1 MAHSHPDMAYAVI
14 MAGGI
19 GSRFWPQS
27 RENNPKQFLAIHG
40 EDTLIRNT
48 MSRLRGIIPDENVFV
63 VTHRRYVDQTRE
75 QLPTVPVENI
85 LAEPVA
91 RNTGPCIALAAIK
104 LLARDPDAIMI
115 ALPAD
120 HVIRNTKRF
129 HKALRSAID
138 KAQEKDTLV
147 TIGIEPTHPET
158 GYGYV
163 QYDGQAEHDR
173 KTPEALPVR
182 TFAEKPDIETAE
194 RFLDS
199 GDFLWNSGI
208 FVWRADAI
216 LNAIQHHLP
225 KVFRAFD
232 PLRDALGTAQETK
245 AISEAYA
252 KSPTISIDYGV
263 MERADKV
270 FVVPAS
276 FGWSDV
282 GDWAAVHALRKKD
295 RQGNT
300 LKGNVILNDSSRCLI
315 DANQRLVVLIGMH
328 DTIVVD
334 TEDALLICNRES
346 TQQVKNI
353 VDYLHAHRLED
364 YF

>member
-1 MAHSHPDMAYAVI
+1 MVYAVI

-27 RENNPKQFLAIHG
+27 RENNPKQFLAIHDK
-40 EDTLIRNT
+40 DTLIRNT
-48 MSRLRGIIPDENVFV
+48 LSRLQGVVPDERVFV

-75 QLPTVPVENI
+75 QLPSVPLENI
-85 LAEPVA
+85 VAEPVG
-91 RNTGPCIALAAIK
+91 RNTAPCITLAALQ
-104 LLARDPDAIMI
+104 LLARDPDAVMI

-120 HVIRNTKRF
+120 HVIRNAKQF
-129 HKALRSAID
+129 HKALQAAID
-138 KAQEKDTLV
+138 KAQEKDALV
-147 TIGIEPTHPET
+147 TIGVEPTHPET

-163 QYDGQAEHDR
+163 QYDSQADREHNAM
-173 KTPEALPVR
+173 EALPVR
-182 TFAEKPDIETAE
+182 AFAEKPDVETAE

-208 FVWRADAI
+208 FAWRADAI
-216 LNAIQHHLP
+216 LHAVERYLP
-225 KVFRAFD
+225 KVFRAFE
-232 PLRDALGTAQETK
+232 PLRNVLGGAQETD
-245 AISEAYA
+245 AIAEAYA
-252 KSPTISIDYGV
+252 KSPSISIDYGV

-282 GDWAAVHALRKKD
+282 GDWTAVYALRKKD
-295 RQGNT
+295 KQGNT
-300 LKGNVILNDSSRCLI
+300 LKGNAILNDSSRCLV
-315 DANQRLVVLIGMH
+315 DASQRLVVLIGMH

-346 TQQVKNI
+346 AQQVKNV
-353 VDYLHAHRLED
+353 VDYLRAHQLEE

>member
-1 MAHSHPDMAYAVI
+1 MTYAVI

-48 MSRLRGIIPDENVFV
+48 LSRLGGVVPDEHVFV
-63 VTHRRYVDQTRE
+63 VTHRRYMDRTRE
-75 QLPTVPVENI
+75 QLPSVPAENI
-85 LAEPVA
+85 LAEPVG
-91 RNTGPCIALAAIK
+91 RNTAPCIALAAIQ
-104 LLARDPDAIMI
+104 LLARDPDAVMI

-120 HVIRNTKRF
+120 HVIRNVGRF
-129 HKALRSAID
+129 HRALRTAIG
-138 KAQEKDTLV
+138 KAQEKDALV
-147 TIGIEPTHPET
+147 TIGVEPTHPET

-163 QYDGQAEHDR
+163 QYDSQADLEHDGAG
-173 KTPEALPVR
+173 ALPVR
-182 TFAEKPDIETAE
+182 AFAEKPDVETAE

-216 LNAIQHHLP
+216 LRAMKRHLP
-225 KVFRAFD
+225 KVFRAFE
-232 PLRDALGTAQETK
+232 PLRNAVGGAQEAE
-245 AISEAYA
+245 AIAEAYA
-252 KSPTISIDYGV
+252 KSPSISIDYGV
-263 MERADKV
+263 MERAKKA

-282 GDWAAVHALRKKD
+282 GDWTAVYALRKKD
-295 RQGNT
+295 KQGNT
-300 LKGNVILNDSSRCLI
+300 IRGDAILNDSSRCLI
-315 DANQRLVVLIGMH
+315 DASQRLVVLIGMH
-328 DTIVVD
+328 DAIVVD

-346 TQQVKNI
+346 AQQVKNI
-353 VDYLHAHRLED
+353 VDYLRAHQLEE

>member
-1 MAHSHPDMAYAVI
+1 

-48 MSRLRGIIPDENVFV
+48 MSRLRGIVPDENVFV
-63 VTHRRYVDQTRE
+63 VTHRRYVDRTQE
-75 QLPTVPVENI
+75 QLPAVPAENI
-85 LAEPVA
+85 LAEPVG

-129 HKALRSAID
+129 HEALRTAID
-138 KAQEKDTLV
+138 KAQEKDTLL

-163 QYDGQAEHDR
+163 QYDGQVDR
-173 KTPEALPVR
+173 DREKPEALPVR
-182 TFAEKPDIETAE
+182 AFAEKPDIETAE

-232 PLRDALGTAQETK
+232 PVRAALGTAQE
-245 AISEAYA
+245 ARSISEAYA

-276 FGWSDV
+276 FGWNDV

-295 RQGNT
+295 RHGNT
-300 LKGNVILNDSSRCLI
+300 VKGNVILNDSSRCLI

>member
-1 MAHSHPDMAYAVI
+1 MVYAVI

-27 RENNPKQFLAIHG
+27 RENNPKQFLAIHD

-48 MSRLRGIIPDENVFV
+48 LSRLQGIVPDERVFV

-75 QLPTVPVENI
+75 QLPSVPLENI
-85 LAEPVA
+85 VAEPVG
-91 RNTGPCIALAAIK
+91 RNTAPCITMAALQ
-104 LLARDPDAIMI
+104 LLARDPDAVMV

-120 HVIRNTKRF
+120 HVIRNVGQF
-129 HKALRSAID
+129 HKALRAAID

-163 QYDGQAEHDR
+163 QYDSHAERDGNAM
-173 KTPEALPVR
+173 EALPVR
-182 TFAEKPDIETAE
+182 TFAEKPDVETAE

-216 LNAIQHHLP
+216 LHAVQRYLP
-225 KVFRAFD
+225 KVFRAFE
-232 PLRDALGTAQETK
+232 PLQNAPGGAQEPD
-245 AISEAYA
+245 AIAEAYA
-252 KSPTISIDYGV
+252 KSPSISIDYGV
-263 MERADKV
+263 MERAEKV

-282 GDWAAVHALRKKD
+282 GDWTAVYALRKKD
-295 RQGNT
+295 KQGNT
-300 LKGNVILNDSSRCLI
+300 LKGNTILNDSSRCLV

-334 TEDALLICNRES
+334 TDDALLICNRES
-346 TQQVKNI
+346 AQQVKNV
-353 VDYLHAHRLED
+353 VDYLRAHQLEE

>member
-1 MAHSHPDMAYAVI
+1 MAYAVI

-40 EDTLIRNT
+40 GDTLIRNT

-63 VTHRRYVDQTRE
+63 VTHSRYVDQTQE
-75 QLPTVPVENI
+75 QLPTVPAENI

-115 ALPAD
+115 VLPAD

-129 HKALRSAID
+129 HKALRTAID

-163 QYDGQAEHDR
+163 QYEGQVDRDR

-208 FVWRADAI
+208 FVWRADSI

-225 KVFRAFD
+225 KVFRAFT
-232 PLRDALGTAQETK
+232 PLRDAFGTAQETK

-282 GDWAAVHALRKKD
+282 GDWAAVYALRKKD
-295 RQGNT
+295 KQGNT

-315 DANQRLVVLIGMH
+315 DANERLVVLIGMH

-346 TQQVKNI
+346 AQQVKNI

>member
-1 MAHSHPDMAYAVI
+1 MVYAVI

-27 RENNPKQFLAIHG
+27 RENNPKQFLAIHD

-48 MSRLRGIIPDENVFV
+48 LSRLQCIVPDERVFV

-75 QLPTVPVENI
+75 QLPSVPLENI
-85 LAEPVA
+85 VAEPVG
-91 RNTGPCIALAAIK
+91 RNTAPCITMAALQ
-104 LLARDPDAIMI
+104 LLARDPDAVMV

-120 HVIRNTKRF
+120 HVIRNVGQF
-129 HKALRSAID
+129 HKALRTAID

-163 QYDGQAEHDR
+163 QYDSQAERDGNAM
-173 KTPEALPVR
+173 EALPVR
-182 TFAEKPDIETAE
+182 TFAEKPDVETAE

-216 LNAIQHHLP
+216 LHAVQRYLP
-225 KVFRAFD
+225 KVFRAFE
-232 PLRDALGTAQETK
+232 PLRNAPGGAQEPD
-245 AISEAYA
+245 AIAEAYA
-252 KSPTISIDYGV
+252 KSPSISIDYGV

-282 GDWAAVHALRKKD
+282 GDWTAVYALRKKD
-295 RQGNT
+295 KQGNT
-300 LKGNVILNDSSRCLI
+300 LKGNTILNDSSRCLV

-334 TEDALLICNRES
+334 TDDALLICNRES
-346 TQQVKNI
+346 AQQVKNV
-353 VDYLHAHRLED
+353 VDYLRAHQLEE